1 MHYNINILDGILRI
15 FGACIFGAI
24 CGWQGWWFG
33 VFAVYPIITG
43 LGGWDP
49 LYDLFKISTRQDF
62 EDASVEEKQG
72 HVLDM
77 KESAKNHA
85 A

>member
-1 MHYNINILDGILRI
+1 MHYNINFLDGILRI

-24 CGWQGWWFG
+24 CGWQGWWIG
-33 VFAVYPIITG
+33 VFAVYPIVTA

-49 LYDLFKISTRQDF
+49 IYDVFKISTRKEF
-62 EDASVEEKQG
+62 VDAPEAEKQG
-72 HVLDM
+72 QVFEM
-77 KESAKNHA
+77 KDSTQNHA